1 MTQAKKIIQT
11 AMLNASN
18 EQARSQLETLE
29 QSFQIIAD
37 MRFKMF
43 TAYQRAGFDDDQAM
57 FLLSLDIEFQQ
68 AGEPD

>member
-37 MRFKMF
+37 MRFAMYA
-43 TAYQRAGFDDDQAM
+43 AYINAGFDPDQAM

-68 AGEPD
+68 AGQPD